1 MSKSDLAVIFSKL
14 KGFLYPNVALEQYT
28 TDADVA
34 AEIIWD
40 AYMQKDIEGKSVADL
55 GCGPGILG
63 IGAMIMNANAV
74 FFIDKDEL
82 VLKIAQSNLR
92 ACEEHLPEGFE
103 GAEFFTMDVTEF
115 FTPVDTVVMN
125 PPFGTRDAGAD
136 VLFLGRAMAIAK
148 TVYSLHK
155 ASTKAYIRDLITKNG
170 FTIFYEKEFKM
181 PLKATMSHHEKKIE
195 HIDVVCF
202 GLRKK

>member
-1 MSKSDLAVIFSKL
+1 MSKSDLAVILSKL
-14 KGFLYPNVALEQYT
+14 KGFPFPNVALEQYT

-34 AEIIWD
+34 AEIVWD
-40 AYMQKDIEGKSVADL
+40 AYMNKDIEGKTLTDL

-63 IGAMIMNANAV
+63 IGAMIMNAMNV
-74 FFIDKDEL
+74 CFVDKDEMAI
-82 VLKIAQSNLR
+82 KIAQSNLR
-92 ACEEHLPEGFE
+92 MVEEHLSEGFE

-115 FTPVDTVVMN
+115 FTPVDTIIMN

-155 ASTKAYIRDLITKNG
+155 SSTKAYIRDLIAKNG

-181 PLKATMSHHEKKIE
+181 PLKATMPQHVKKIE
-195 HIDVVCF
+195 RIDVVCF
-202 GLRKK
+202 GMRKK